1 MIKKR
6 LVVCAAIKLA
16 SGLIV
21 AGARHH
27 DKIMNAQI
35 KAAGE
40 THIGE
45 TQGFIDQFGV
55 FLTRYEAWGIAIDNQ
70 QRKYRCGGD
79 KFALFSENLY

>member
-1 MIKKR
+1 MKKPQ
-6 LVVCAAIKLA
+6 VIVCAANKLK

-21 AGARHH
+21 TGARHH

-35 KAAGE
+35 KASNE

-45 TQGFIDQFGV
+45 IQGFIDQYGD
-55 FLTRYEAWGIAIDNQ
+55 FLTREQALDIALKSD

-79 KFALFSENLY
+79 RNQLFSENLY